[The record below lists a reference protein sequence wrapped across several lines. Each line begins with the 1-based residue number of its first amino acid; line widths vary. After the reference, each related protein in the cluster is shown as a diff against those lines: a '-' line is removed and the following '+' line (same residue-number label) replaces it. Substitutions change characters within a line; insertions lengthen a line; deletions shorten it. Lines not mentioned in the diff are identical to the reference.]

1 MQHAVLLGHDNWMR
15 FNNRS
20 LFGELELS
28 HHTPS
33 GVRAH
38 TINPV
43 ACGGGFH
50 LRYDGAVGVT
60 SSDEPQ
66 LLAVN
71 SVRSNGSQALTGH
84 YPVDM
89 LPQSDLPFGEEH
101 FVVSGRQVIP
111 LVEVSNLEPGNIPG
125 VAHAPLMCVSL
136 DALQHDGRPSGPSSG
151 SPGVTPISDVMS
163 SPLTAATATASPLP
177 ALLERLTSCMT
188 IDARIPTMPGRST
201 LGVHRSGKHREHQA
215 RSDG

>member
-71 SVRSNGSQALTGH
+71 SVRSNGSQALIGH
-84 YPVDM
+84 YLVDM
-89 LPQSDLPFGEEH
+89 LSRSDLSSEEEH
-101 FVVSGRQVIP
+101 FC
-111 LVEVSNLEPGNIPG
+111 L
-125 VAHAPLMCVSL
+125 SL
-136 DALQHDGRPSGPSSG
+136 IH
-151 SPGVTPISDVMS
+151 I
-163 SPLTAATATASPLP
+163 
-177 ALLERLTSCMT
+177 
-188 IDARIPTMPGRST
+188 
-201 LGVHRSGKHREHQA
+201 
-215 RSDG
+215 